1 MFNKRLIQS
10 VPEAMKYI
18 RANVIDQWFGLICS
32 VGTTLILSGICAGF
46 LVGNPFSTT
55 TLVIACIGLASLS
68 VLRSFFTR
76 RAQANAVASSHCVK
90 QTMRERLLAKVAEI
104 GPSYVHYFSSAEVM
118 QLSNDGIE
126 QLENYFANYLPQFF
140 YALAAPVTLFVLLA
154 FWDLRSAFILLIC
167 VPLIPASIVMVQ
179 KFAKKLLD
187 KYWGQYAGLSDS
199 FLENLQ
205 GLTTLKVYNADARK
219 HQKMNE
225 EAENFRKVTMRVLIM
240 QLNSISVMDL
250 VAYGG
255 AAAGIV
261 SALFSYRNGN
271 INLFQILSIVLL
283 SAEFFLPMR
292 LLGSYFHVSL
302 NGSAAADRMFKI
314 FDVPVKERQASFPQ
328 GTPIYK
334 AENLCFAYEDN
345 EGNEGKQALRH
356 MDFKLAGPGFVG
368 ICGESGSGKSTLA
381 NLLCGK
387 LDDSSKALTLNTVP
401 IENIASSELSDHIT
415 VLSFESTLFSGTIRE
430 NLQAAKASATD
441 EEMIQAL
448 NQAGIWND
456 LEKINGLDTHLSEQ
470 AASLSGG
477 QRQRVSFARA
487 LLKNAPVLIL
497 DEATSAVDSHA
508 EHLMMKTAHEAS
520 KDRLVICIS
529 HRLANLDLA
538 DEILVLKEG
547 ELVERGK
554 AADLKKQNGEY
565 ARMAGRQAELEAY
578 SAALDQKAPAD
589 ENRKE
594 NQHEVR

>member
-10 VPEAMKYI
+10 VPEAMKFI

-46 LVGNPFSTT
+46 LTGNPFSTT
-55 TLVIACIGLASLS
+55 TLVVACIGLIVLS
-68 VLRSFFTR
+68 WLRSFFTR

-104 GPSYVHYFSSAEVM
+104 GPSYVHHFSSAEVT

-126 QLENYFANYLPQFF
+126 QLESYFANYLPQFF

-255 AAAGIV
+255 AAASIL
-261 SALFSYRNGN
+261 SALFSYRSGN
-271 INLFQILSIVLL
+271 INLFQTLSIVLL

-314 FDVPVKERQASFPQ
+314 FDVPVKERHETFPQ
-328 GTPIYK
+328 GTPIFK
-334 AENLCFAYEDN
+334 ADYLNFAYED
-345 EGNEGKQALRH
+345 GEGKQALR
-356 MDFKLAGPGFVG
+356 DVNFELTGPGVVG

-381 NLLCGK
+381 NLLSGK
-387 LDDSSKALTLNTVP
+387 LDESSKALTINNIP
-401 IENIASSELSDHIT
+401 IESIVSGELSDHIT
-415 VLSFESTLFSGTIRE
+415 VLSFESALFSGTIRE

-448 NQAGIWND
+448 KQAGVWKD
-456 LEKINGLDTHLSEQ
+456 LEKMNGLDTHVSEQ

-497 DEATSAVDSHA
+497 DEATSAVDSQA
-508 EHLMMKTAHEAS
+508 EHLMMKAAHEAS

-529 HRLANLDLA
+529 HRLANLDQA

-554 AADLKKQNGEY
+554 AADLKKQDGEY
-565 ARMAGRQAELEAY
+565 ARMAARQAELEAY
-578 SAALDQKAPAD
+578 SAAMDQNDPAV

-594 NQHEVR
+594 NQDEIR

>member
-187 KYWGQYAGLSDS
+187 KYWGQYASLSDS

-356 MDFKLAGPGFVG
+356 MDFELAGPGFVG